1 MNSVK
6 ATKSIIFLIFSVFLC
21 LIVSGCGGGGGGSAL
36 ISGPQSSDY
45 APFSLKLQ
53 MLGNTSE
60 APGYALPSTAA
71 GEVGVTVT
79 SLKDPARK
87 VAKSASYG
95 SGYITFENELLA
107 NDTYSVSVSAR
118 LKVSSGDT
126 LEVWTGSVSSFMLYN
141 EEHLVKEPSI
151 NTIYVGLQFS
161 GYETIQI
168 VPSKITF
175 EPALPVSGLTPGAS
189 IPAFSVKM
197 LDQYGFSILSTP
209 SPVSVSLVN
218 GTLAG
223 TTSAHVS
230 GGAASFSGLT
240 ASALLPDASGNV
252 YLKASY
258 GSAYGLSSPIPASI
272 VDAPNTTVA
281 GYIDYT
287 LNAKVPSV
295 DRAPAAG
302 KACSIYVD
310 GKLFETV
317 TDSNGFF
324 KLDVRVNSP
333 ASMAKVSAIGVSGAM
348 ESTDVLISPS
358 KLYVALTS
366 FSAPGSGR
374 MLFKDVSP
382 FAGIIPAD
390 TLKLQVDQ
398 KIVEIRNSSTGLLS
412 ISGRVVSTS
421 ATSAGLAG
429 VTVSV
434 SPGGQ
439 SGLTDASG
447 FFKLTGPF
455 TASSYTLT
463 ASKTGYDSDNN
474 QITVTS
480 NDYGFEYSGMNF
492 YVAEKI
498 IVKTLSSISISPAG
512 TQLNAGAEFGL
523 GSINAIANYS
533 DGTSASIVPAW
544 SLKSGGG
551 TVSGAY
557 YIAPASAGTT
567 VLTAGYTEGGVTKT
581 VDFTITVVAQVK
593 PSSLLMSKDKDSA
606 LVNAVYDLSLIKA
619 AVYYSDNSSKE
630 VAVTWTAK
638 NGGTLT
644 TDKFT
649 SDTEGIFLIEA
660 SYTEGADTLTSGISL
675 VFTKSVT
682 FEGLLL
688 SKHTD
693 TIEVGATYDLSLIKG
708 YAVYSNMTT
717 KEVAVAPWSL
727 VDTGSGSI
735 SGNIYTAP
743 LKTGIFPIVTSY
755 TENGIMKESVLAMS
769 IIDSR
774 PAPTFTAQIISEN
787 TVKMIF
793 SEEID
798 ISALDRSKVFLNS
811 TALTLSDILLKA
823 PAESKSVYLTC
834 AADFSVADQTDGIAA
849 GAGKGLEF
857 AAGCGIKS
865 AVTGREAVTAAPV
878 SLAKDTIPPSTPDS
892 AILSKLMFS
901 NGQGFIL
908 AVDAVKYIEMS
919 QLEFY
924 VGTDVPTSSTQPYA
938 SELLSAKGHAKS
950 DIVISGFTPVSGGSL
965 YYRFRDR
972 AGNLSQWGSYGV
984 IPAPPAGADL
994 TWSNA
999 LRSVKIS
1006 GAAVGSEGD
1015 RLFVYYTS
1023 SPTASIALKGS
1034 SANAPAGGFAS
1045 GTSILISD
1053 TTIPSGSTVSY
1064 SIMSPLNVE
1073 SQIVA
1078 DGVVP
1083 APPVEITSYLRLMH
1097 DLPNY
1102 AIGNISDTTSVTLLN
1117 DLRVTVES
1125 GSPATHTVLGRV
1137 AKGTII
1143 GTGSTPSRGSYLT
1156 PESKSVDGLYEYSGL
1171 GGYLKLSYVIPG
1183 STAADGNESEF
1194 VTSVPGNGVPGP
1206 SPNDYMSWNNTAMTV
1221 TITTGF
1227 GYYND
1232 VIKVF
1237 EITSAGTVI
1246 YIGSTESAP
1255 QGGFAANSVLSV
1267 GGTPIA
1273 STSTIAFA
1281 VRSGDGNE
1289 GKITPKASGVVGG
1302 DL

>member
-6 ATKSIIFLIFSVFLC
+6 ATKPIILLIFSVFLC
-21 LIVSGCGGGGGGSAL
+21 LIVSGCGGGGSSAL
-36 ISGPQSSDY
+36 ISGQPSSEH

-79 SLKDPARK
+79 SLKDPARR
-87 VAKSASYG
+87 VTKSASYG
-95 SGYITFENELLA
+95 AGYIVFENDLIA
-107 NDTYSVSVSAR
+107 DDTYSVTVSAR

-126 LEVWTGSVSSFMLYN
+126 LEIWTGSVSAFRLYD
-141 EEHLVKEPSI
+141 EDDLIKYPEI
-151 NTIYVGLQFS
+151 NTVNIGLQFS

-197 LDQYGFSILSTP
+197 LDQYGFSILST
-209 SPVSVSLVN
+209 SSSVTVSLVN
-218 GTLAG
+218 GTLSGA
-223 TTSAHVS
+223 TSAYVT

-240 ASALLPDASGNV
+240 ASALSPDASGKV

-272 VDAPNTTVA
+272 LDAPNTTVA
-281 GYIDYT
+281 GYIEYT
-287 LNAKVPSV
+287 TAAAPGLN
-295 DRAPAAG
+295 RAPAVG
-302 KACSIYVD
+302 KDCSIYVD
-310 GKLFETV
+310 GKLYETV

-324 KLDVRVNSP
+324 KLDVRVNSS
-333 ASMAKVSAIGVSGAM
+333 ASIAKISAIGVSGTM
-348 ESTDVLISPS
+348 ESTDVPVSPS
-358 KLYVALTS
+358 KLYAALTS
-366 FSAPGSGR
+366 FSAPGVGR
-374 MLFKDVSP
+374 MLVKDVGP

-390 TLKLQVDQ
+390 MLRQQVDQ
-398 KIVEIRNSSTGLLS
+398 KIAEIRSSSTGLLS

-421 ATSAGLAG
+421 ATSVGLAG
-429 VTVSV
+429 VNVSV

-439 SGLTDASG
+439 SVLTDASG

-463 ASKTGYDSDNN
+463 ASKSGYDGDSN
-474 QITVTS
+474 QINITT
-480 NDYGFEYSGMNF
+480 NDYGFEYSGMIF

-512 TQLNAGAEFGL
+512 TQLNTDGEYGL
-523 GSINAIANYS
+523 GSVNAIANYS

-544 SLKSGGG
+544 SLKSGVG
-551 TVSGAY
+551 SIFGAY
-557 YIAPASAGTT
+557 YIAPATAGTA

-593 PSSLLMSKDKDSA
+593 PSSLLLNKDKDSA

-619 AVYYSDNSSKE
+619 TVYYSDNSSKE

-638 NGGTLT
+638 SGGTLT

-675 VFTKSVT
+675 IFTQTVT

-688 SKHTD
+688 SKHID

-717 KEVAVAPWSL
+717 KEVTIAPWSL

-743 LKTGIFPIVTSY
+743 LTTGIFPIVTSY
-755 TENGIMKESVLAMS
+755 TENGITKESVLAMS

-774 PAPTFTAQIISEN
+774 PSPTFTAQIISEN
-787 TVKMIF
+787 TVKMTF
-793 SEEID
+793 SEDID
-798 ISALDRSKVFLNS
+798 ISALDRSKVLLNS
-811 TALTLSDILLKA
+811 AALALSDILLKDT
-823 PAESKSVYLTC
+823 SDSRSVYLTC

-857 AAGCGIKS
+857 GVGCGIKS
-865 AVTGREAVTAAPV
+865 AATGREAVTAAPV
-878 SLAKDTIPPSTPDS
+878 SLAKDTIPPSKPDS

-908 AVDAVKYIEMS
+908 ALDAIRYIEMS

-924 VGTDVPTSSTQPYA
+924 AGTDIPTSSTQPYA

-950 DIVISGFTPVSGGSL
+950 DIIISGFTPVSGGSI

-972 AGNLSQWGSYGV
+972 AGNISQWGSYGV
-984 IPAPPAGADL
+984 IPAPPAGAAL

-999 LRSVKIS
+999 SRSVKIS

-1015 RLFVYYTS
+1015 RLFVYYAS
-1023 SPTASIALKGS
+1023 SPAATIALKGTS
-1034 SANAPAGGFAS
+1034 TNAPAGGFTS

-1078 DGVVP
+1078 DGVIP
-1083 APPVEITSYLRLMH
+1083 APPVEITSYLRLIH

-1102 AIGNISDTTSVTLLN
+1102 AVGNISDTTSVNIFN
-1117 DLRVTVES
+1117 DLRISVES
-1125 GSPATHTVLGRV
+1125 GSPATYTVLGRV
-1137 AKGTII
+1137 AKGTTI
-1143 GTGSTPSRGSYLT
+1143 GIGSTPSLGSYLT

-1171 GGYLKLSYVIPG
+1171 GGYLKFSYVIPG
-1183 STAADGNESEF
+1183 STATDGNESEF

-1206 SPNDYMSWNNTAMTV
+1206 SPNDYMSWNNTELTV
-1221 TITTGF
+1221 SITTGF

-1237 EITSAGTVI
+1237 EITAAGEVI
-1246 YIGSTESAP
+1246 YKGSTESAP

-1273 STSTIAFA
+1273 STSTVAFA

-1289 GKITPKASGVVGG
+1289 GKITPKTGTAAPAIGK
-1302 DL
+1302 